1 MNYYQIRDQDISNGP
16 GIRVSVFVTGC
27 NINCP
32 GCFNKELQD
41 FNVGHKFGNNEVEK
55 VTDLLLSS
63 YTDGLT
69 ILGGEPTLADED
81 GIYQLIRIMNSTHA
95 INKSVWLFTG
105 RKLNDN
111 IFSSLQEY
119 LPWGKLIHNADVV
132 VDGPFIESLKSPKL
146 KFRGSSNQRF
156 IDVKES
162 IKKGNV
168 VTLNENKI

>member
-16 GIRVSVFVTGC
+16 GIRVSLFVSGC

-41 FNVGHKFGNNEVEK
+41 FNVGKHFGNNEVSQI
-55 VTDLLLSS
+55 TDLLLSP
-63 YTDGLT
+63 YINGIT

-81 GIYQLIRIMNSTHA
+81 GIYHLIRIMQNAHSLD
-95 INKSVWLFTG
+95 KSVWLFTG

-111 IFSSLQEY
+111 IFSSPQDY
-119 LPWGKLIHNADVV
+119 LPWVKLIYNADIV
-132 VDGPFIESLKSPKL
+132 VDGPFIESLKDQNL

-156 IDVKES
+156 IDVKGS
-162 IKKGNV
+162 
-168 VTLNENKI
+168 LNSGKIVILKENKV